1 MQNSELETN
10 AGKPE
15 DVKGVNVFKY
25 GRWGKEKYLRCV
37 LFRDSYVYLVQPKI
51 LVHFGVLQ

>member
-51 LVHFGVLQ
+51 LVQ